1 MTKRKKRLLLEPL
14 LLFCSTLVFLAPLC
28 FDTGSR
34 AQTFSHSF
42 TADRILTRGNE
53 TRKERV
59 HGIENAIRV
68 EPEGGKSIFITRL
81 DRKVIWNLFPDKKT
95 YVQMSNFG
103 VMEHVNRNACLATFS
118 IERKYVEIMND
129 FAVGVGELARA
140 FGEGNKTQRESL
152 GVEQIGA
159 YQCEKARVQFT
170 HEGPTFISIEWKA
183 RELDGMVV
191 KTQGEAGDWSTEYQ
205 NVQFGPQDPA
215 LFEIPEGY
223 RKTEGSFV
231 CWAIKK

>member
-1 MTKRKKRLLLEPL
+1 MGCAAERRPTMTKRKKRLLLEPL

-42 TADRILTRGNE
+42 TADRIVTRGNE

-95 YVQMSNFG
+95 YVQM
-103 VMEHVNRNACLATFS
+103 
-118 IERKYVEIMND
+118 
-129 FAVGVGELARA
+129 
-140 FGEGNKTQRESL
+140 
-152 GVEQIGA
+152 
-159 YQCEKARVQFT
+159 
-170 HEGPTFISIEWKA
+170 
-183 RELDGMVV
+183 
-191 KTQGEAGDWSTEYQ
+191 
-205 NVQFGPQDPA
+205 
-215 LFEIPEGY
+215 
-223 RKTEGSFV
+223 
-231 CWAIKK
+231 